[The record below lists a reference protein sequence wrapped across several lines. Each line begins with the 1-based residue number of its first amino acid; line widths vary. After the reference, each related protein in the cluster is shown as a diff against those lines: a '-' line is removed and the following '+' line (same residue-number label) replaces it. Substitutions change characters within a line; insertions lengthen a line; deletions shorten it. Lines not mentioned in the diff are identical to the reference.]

1 MKVTTAI
8 VWDHRGRVPDGG
20 KGQVEIRVTYQR
32 KSYHFGTGIKVHKSE
47 LVSGQIVNCP
57 GAKELNERVAIIYS
71 KVLARVNEYTDA
83 GLSIN
88 TKEIRSKVWQA
99 VELYS
104 EKSMFIE
111 WCEKQISLLGVSD
124 GTAKHYDPLIARLTQ
139 FGRIKNWSDVNVE
152 NIVLF
157 DAWLRTLTKPISE
170 ARRKAGAKPERFSDS
185 GIYNYHKCLKALLNR
200 AYKFGKIDG
209 NPYERLKGQFKRG
222 EKENVEYLT
231 EDEMRKFEA
240 MVLPKGSVLD
250 IAHDLFVFQM
260 YTGLPYS
267 DMQAFDIDDYKRDGQ
282 RWTNTG
288 ERIKTGVP
296 YVSSILPP
304 ALKVLEKY
312 DMSIPKMH
320 NADYNHQLKALGV
333 MAGIKTRLHS
343 HLARHTF
350 ATFMLRN
357 GVKIENVSKMLG
369 HTNITQTQRYA
380 KVLAQSVHDDFD
392 MIAEK
397 LGGHRQQQPNKIKSN
412 SKK

>member
-209 NPYERLKGQFKRG
+209 NPYDRLKGQFKRG

-267 DMQAFDIDDYKRDGQ
+267 DMQAFDIDDYKWDGK

-312 DMSIPKMH
+312 DMTIPKMH

-350 ATFMLRN
+350 ATYMLSN

-397 LGGHRQQQPNKIKSN
+397 LETKKRKRMSN
-412 SKK
+412 P

>member
-20 KGQVEIRVTYQR
+20 KGQVEIRVTYKR

-111 WCEKQISLLGVSD
+111 WCEKQISLLSVSD

-209 NPYERLKGQFKRG
+209 NPYDRLKGQFKRG

-267 DMQAFDIDDYKRDGQ
+267 DMQAFDIDDYKWDGK

-296 YVSSILPP
+296 YVSSILSP
-304 ALKVLEKY
+304 ALRVLEKY

-397 LGGHRQQQPNKIKSN
+397 LGGHRQQQPNNIKSN